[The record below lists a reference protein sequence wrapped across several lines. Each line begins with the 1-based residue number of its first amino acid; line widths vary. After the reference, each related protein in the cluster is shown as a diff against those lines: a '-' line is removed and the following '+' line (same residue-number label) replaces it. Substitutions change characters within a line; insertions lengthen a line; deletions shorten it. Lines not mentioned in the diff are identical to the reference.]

1 MKYHPIDLAAIKL
14 SLGEHYNKLDE
25 PEYKGYCT
33 LECGEKV
40 DQTMDEC
47 PVCRIKI
54 VWLNSKIWKDKW
66 GKPQD
71 AIRRMSAI
79 EPDPTDEAGQLLMAA
94 ARLDG
99 FANQSERDRWDAA
112 ARRLTPERMKGLVK
126 FVRDVKPKP
135 GRRRNTGRGLI
146 GHALRLVEKVARE
159 EAPKPKPKAH
169 KPADVTKKDD
179 DGGTFVVEL
188 D

>member
-1 MKYHPIDLAAIKL
+1 MKYHPIDLAEIKL

-25 PEYKGYCT
+25 PDYQGYCT

-40 DQTMDEC
+40 YQTMDEC

-54 VWLNSKIWKDKW
+54 VWLNSKVWKAKW

-79 EPDPTDEAGQLLMAA
+79 EPDQGDSGGQLLMEY

-99 FANQSERDRWDAA
+99 FANQSEKDRWDAA
-112 ARRLTPERMKGLVK
+112 CRRLTPARVEGLVK
-126 FVRDVKPKP
+126 WCKDAKKQKNQ
-135 GRRRNTGRGLI
+135 RRTSGRGLI
-146 GHALRLVEKVARE
+146 GHALALVEKVARE
-159 EAPKPKPKAH
+159 EKPKKKTVH
-169 KPADVTKKDD
+169 KPAAVPDKDN
-179 DGGTFVVEL
+179 DGGTFVVEF